1 MKALHISRKCKCDHC
16 TAKKFVA
23 YSEHIQVH
31 ADKGTME
38 GGRFLPDN
46 IIREQLLKFHRKVAN
61 RYLQFLEPLESH
73 AHQGV
78 GSSRGSFGETFYSA
92 NPKQCSEAEMAAV
105 GPEIH

>member
-1 MKALHISRKCKCDHC
+1 MVHCLEQGMKALHISRKCKCDHC
-16 TAKKFVA
+16 TAKKFGN
-23 YSEHIQVH
+23 YSEHTQVH

-61 RYLQFLEPLESH
+61 RYLQLLDPPEAF
-73 AHQGV
+73 
-78 GSSRGSFGETFYSA
+78 SFGETFYSA